1 MAHVHSLKTKVRSR
15 DLAASRAF
23 YVDLLGLEVVEEWDD
38 PGDRG
43 SIVGFI
49 SGGGFLEMLAVD
61 PEHPGHLA
69 AFEGPVANDKIE
81 LQIRVDSVDAWAE
94 RLAESVE
101 IEGPVSRPWGNR
113 YLWIRDPDGVR
124 IAIFEGP
131 AE

>member
-1 MAHVHSLKTKVRSR
+1 MDAHSLKTKVRSR

-23 YVDLLGLEVVEEWDD
+23 YVGLLGLEVVEEWDD

-43 SIVGFI
+43 FIVGFGP
-49 SGGGFLEMLAVD
+49 GGGFLEMLAVD

-101 IEGPVSRPWGNR
+101 IEGPVSRPWGNH